1 MKTKENTRVF
11 NIGLVLV
18 FLLLLMACEKNRYD
32 APEEQPVYFE
42 YHFANFAW
50 GMQDYGWLMDRN
62 GTIRR
67 FDFPEEYNSAIHG
80 DYLSLEQLEHNM
92 GQADSVVGEVNA
104 SKLEKKIQLI
114 QGASEGEITKVHSQG
129 ADMGLGA
136 YGCYKYDPEMEAY
149 QYILLSAD
157 GDYQQYNQSS
167 EAEKLTEWLVDLL

>member
-1 MKTKENTRVF
+1 MKSGENRGVF
-11 NIGLVLV
+11 SISLILA
-18 FLLLLMACEKNRYD
+18 LMLMTIACDKDVYD
-32 APEEQPVYFE
+32 APEDQPVFFE

-50 GMQDYGWLMDRN
+50 GLQDYGWLMDGQ

-67 FDFPEEYNSAIHG
+67 FDLPEEYNSAIHG
-80 DYLSLEQLEHNM
+80 DYLSLEQLEHNL

-136 YGCYKYDPEMEAY
+136 YGCYKYEPEVQAY

-157 GDYQQYNQSS
+157 GDYQQYNKSA
-167 EAEKLTEWLVDLL
+167 EAEKLTGWLVDLQ